1 MKLLLVLFIG
11 GVIVTFVVLGVAI
24 LTWVLATLL
33 PLFGVTQTVNWLH
46 GLALFLLIGFFGSR
60 VRSVK

>member
-1 MKLLLVLFIG
+1 MKVLLVLFIG

-33 PLFGVTQTVNWLH
+33 PLFGVTQAVNWLH

-60 VRSVK
+60 VRSSK